1 MKRRLSLMSVV
12 FVQNVDR
19 SVQFFEI
26 LGLQMSL
33 RSRSQGWAEFDVGG
47 AILALHE
54 ADLDT
59 FTNEARIELCF
70 VSEEPL
76 YELEEHCRANNI
88 AIERSV
94 TDESFGRSMV
104 VRDPDGFLIQIN
116 EHDTELYGEP
126 AFPASERSYEA

>member
-1 MKRRLSLMSVV
+1 MSVV

-19 SVQFFEI
+19 SVQFFEA

-54 ADLDT
+54 ADLET

-76 YELEEHCRANNI
+76 YELEKHCRAQNI
-88 AIERSV
+88 QVERSV

-126 AFPASERSYEA
+126 AFSASDRGMKHREIS